1 LTENTAFRSGFVAV
15 AGRTNVGKSTLLNAL
30 VGQKLSIVSDK
41 PQTTR
46 NIIRL
51 IRTTDTS
58 QMVFLDAPGFHR
70 SHNRLSEYMDEAA
83 EGALRD
89 VDVILFLVEEDMAIG
104 KGDMRILEALK
115 DAECPVILVI
125 NKIDRIKREEV
136 LKTIEM
142 YSRYDW
148 IDDIVPISARKNI
161 NIDTLVEVIESH
173 LPEGPMFFPEDMV
186 TDKNE
191 RFFVSEILREKILR
205 LLSDEI
211 PHGVAVEIQSME
223 ERGNIM
229 DIEAVIY
236 CEKKT
241 HKAIIIGKGGEMLK
255 RIATKA
261 RTDMEELTGMKVALN
276 VWVKVRDDWRD
287 RESSLREFGY
297 ENEEDL

>member
-1 LTENTAFRSGFVAV
+1 MTEAAFRSGFVAV

-58 QMVFLDAPGFHR
+58 QMVFLDAPGLHR
-70 SHNRLSEYMDEAA
+70 SRNRLSEYMDEAA
-83 EGALRD
+83 LSTLRD

-104 KGDMRILEALK
+104 RGDMRILETLA
-115 DAECPVILVI
+115 DPPCPVILVI

-136 LKTIEM
+136 LRKIEM
-142 YSRYDW
+142 YTSYPQ
-148 IDDIVPISARKNI
+148 ISEIVPVSARKKI
-161 NIDTLVEVIESH
+161 NIDTLVEVIEKY
-173 LPEGPMFFPEDMV
+173 LPEGEPFFPEDMV
-186 TDKNE
+186 TDRSE

-205 LLSDEI
+205 MLSDEI
-211 PHGVAVEIQSME
+211 PHGVAVEISKMQ
-223 ERGNIM
+223 ERGNIL

-236 CEKKT
+236 CEKKS

-255 RIATKA
+255 RIASRA
-261 RTDMEELTGMKVALN
+261 RVDMEEMTDMKVNLD
-276 VWVKVRDDWRD
+276 VWVKVRDDWREKEYD
-287 RESSLREFGY
+287 LKEFGY
-297 ENEEDL
+297 DQEAES